1 MGRGRH
7 CIEEEPAVMPYYG
20 FQLHEADRA
29 KSAAEL
35 RQADYRRDMR
45 AAAGARRRRNAAWLL
60 RALLRH
66 RAGPYRAA
74 PRPESDPGAGGAGIA
89 WPPPLTSFAHRD
101 N

>member
-1 MGRGRH
+1 M
-7 CIEEEPAVMPYYG
+7 MPYYG

-29 KSAAEL
+29 KSGAEL
-35 RQADYRRDMR
+35 RQADYRRGVL
-45 AAAGARRRRNAAWLL
+45 AAAGARRRRRAAGLL

-66 RAGPYRAA
+66 R
-74 PRPESDPGAGGAGIA
+74 GGAGIA